1 MYNDVDVMTV
11 QELKEKTNI
20 TDDFLKPALIQ
31 LCNPKVRVLDKAVKK
46 PTFDDPNEQIKLN
59 MKFTS
64 NNIRVNLIP
73 VASTKKKAAAPDE
86 KDQRQAKE
94 VQTERKVTIVDTVW
108 KIMKTRKT
116 VAYQELITENMSM
129 IQMFKA

>member
-1 MYNDVDVMTV
+1 MTFK
-11 QELKEKTNI
+11 ELKEKSNI
-20 TDDFLKPALIQ
+20 TDEFLKPALIQ

-59 MKFTS
+59 MKFSS

-73 VASTKKKAAAPDE
+73 TQSNKKKNPGADE
-86 KDQRQAKE
+86 KEAGQAKE
-94 VQTERKVTIVDTVW
+94 VQTERQVIIQATSV
-108 KIMKTRKT
+108 KILKTRKT

-129 IQMFKA
+129 I

>member
-1 MYNDVDVMTV
+1 M
-11 QELKEKTNI
+11 
-20 TDDFLKPALIQ
+20 Q
-31 LCNPKVRVLDKAVKK
+31 LCHPKVHVLDKAVKK

-73 VASTKKKAAAPDE
+73 VASMKKKAAAPDE

-116 VAYQELITENMSM
+116 VAYEELITETMSK
-129 IQMFKA
+129 I